1 MRYIVIAN
9 GSVSTTHFSRG
20 AGIAALR
27 AAAANNPGA
36 RLIAARGDHFTDIT
50 AQSQQIGTVMVTGS
64 ARLRAH

>member
-27 AAAANNPGA
+27 AAVANNPGA
-36 RLIAARGDHFTDIT
+36 RLISARGNHFIDIT
-50 AQSQQIGTVMVTGS
+50 AAAQKVRPAVVTGS